1 MPALAVLL
9 LRRAS
14 LARERAR
21 AVKARGRAGR
31 GASRARR
38 EQGAARAAHLFDVNE
53 QHLPVTD
60 RDGQDVLDA
69 VEGQLLAHLH
79 HRVPRRPVLRTTV
92 QRPSAE
98 RVRARARGPVPAGAA
113 RGGRGSA
120 RARARPP
127 THASPGHPH
136 TPAPM
141 PPACPARAASS
152 HAVLR
157 APGSGAPRG
166 CRRRR
171 ARPRTRGG
179 SAPRCAT
186 AGQRTARWRCSRSHS
201 AHHGCALLPADPA
214 ATVGPKLQQRFVF
227 ELFQV
232 RASRPRTLVRLEV

>member
-98 RVRARARGPVPAGAA
+98 RVRARARTRA
-113 RGGRGSA
+113 RGGGEGRQRVRA
-120 RARARPP
+120 RARAPPDPREPRTPTHSSTHAAGVPRARGQLACRAPRARVGGPQGLQATASEAPHARRERPP
-127 THASPGHPH
+127 
-136 TPAPM
+136 M
-141 PPACPARAASS
+141 RDC
-152 HAVLR
+152 
-157 APGSGAPRG
+157 
-166 CRRRR
+166 
-171 ARPRTRGG
+171 
-179 SAPRCAT
+179 
-186 AGQRTARWRCSRSHS
+186 RTAHSTLAVQPISLCAPWLCAPSR
-201 AHHGCALLPADPA
+201 
-214 ATVGPKLQQRFVF
+214 
-227 ELFQV
+227 
-232 RASRPRTLVRLEV
+232 

>member
-31 GASRARR
+31 GARRARR

-98 RVRARARGPVPAGAA
+98 RVRARARAPPDPREPRTPTHSSTHAAGVPRA
-113 RGGRGSA
+113 RGQLACRA
-120 RARARPP
+120 PRARVGGPQGLQATASEAPHARRERPP
-127 THASPGHPH
+127 
-136 TPAPM
+136 M
-141 PPACPARAASS
+141 RDC
-152 HAVLR
+152 
-157 APGSGAPRG
+157 
-166 CRRRR
+166 
-171 ARPRTRGG
+171 
-179 SAPRCAT
+179 
-186 AGQRTARWRCSRSHS
+186 RTAHSTLAVQPISLCAPWLCAPSR
-201 AHHGCALLPADPA
+201 
-214 ATVGPKLQQRFVF
+214 
-227 ELFQV
+227 
-232 RASRPRTLVRLEV
+232 